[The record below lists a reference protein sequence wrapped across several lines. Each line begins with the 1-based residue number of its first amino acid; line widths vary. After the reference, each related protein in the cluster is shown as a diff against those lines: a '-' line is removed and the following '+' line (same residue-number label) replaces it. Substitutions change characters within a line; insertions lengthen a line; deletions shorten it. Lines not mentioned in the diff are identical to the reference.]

1 MVFSHTV
8 LLFSRFFG
16 GRNGFFLVEVRGSL
30 HLHGFFLHCGWWG
43 HSSARVVRTV
53 LYVRGVHTVG
63 HLLMLSGEA
72 LACEGMDVNTSL
84 EVNTGLDGNSGL

>member
-16 GRNGFFLVEVRGSL
+16 GLNVFFSGGRGSL

-43 HSSARVVRTV
+43 HSSAWVARTV
-53 LYVRGVHTVG
+53 LYVRGVHVG